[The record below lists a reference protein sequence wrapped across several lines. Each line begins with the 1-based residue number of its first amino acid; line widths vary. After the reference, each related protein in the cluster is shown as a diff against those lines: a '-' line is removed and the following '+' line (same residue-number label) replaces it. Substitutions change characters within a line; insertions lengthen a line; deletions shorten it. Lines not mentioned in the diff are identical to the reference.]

1 MLMGDYWWLSSPCS
15 EYPSTLG
22 LDLCLR
28 RALGKVNTQVMLE
41 YLPPWRYKPAYCE
54 SQLVTTSLGFLHD
67 EPWKLCVQPIDAYH
81 PPPSSLPHLQFFN
94 ALLIASPWILVPSW
108 SLMMFGHSKIVLLNH
123 LKPKPYWWIA
133 KFREMDLLKNIFK
146 ILPLFTDF
154 SFETPF
160 QCGWASKSK
169 AGPNRSNSISS
180 DATAVKLSDLVG
192 LKLWQQT
199 FAETSQRGKLSPG
212 FFLQNLHLRPFGS
225 PGLKWICSNVFHGE
239 QFQ

>member
-81 PPPSSLPHLQFFN
+81 PPPRSSLPHLQFFN

-108 SLMMFGHSKIVLLNH
+108 SLMMFGHIKIVHRCWKLLCWQSEECMCSRIWSISGRKKRH
-123 LKPKPYWWIA
+123 MA
-133 KFREMDLLKNIFK
+133 HDLVRFPNPLATEASEAGN
-146 ILPLFTDF
+146 LTRQRHPLFE
-154 SFETPF
+154 SEES
-160 QCGWASKSK
+160 WEAKNASNWQHGG
-169 AGPNRSNSISS
+169 ALN
-180 DATAVKLSDLVG
+180 TG
-192 LKLWQQT
+192 LQ
-199 FAETSQRGKLSPG
+199 
-212 FFLQNLHLRPFGS
+212 LR
-225 PGLKWICSNVFHGE
+225 
-239 QFQ
+239 

>member
-67 EPWKLCVQPIDAYH
+67 EPWKLCVQSIDAYH
-81 PPPSSLPHLQFFN
+81 PPPRSSLPHLQFFN
-94 ALLIASPWILVPSW
+94 ALLFASPWILVPSW
-108 SLMMFGHSKIVLLNH
+108 SLMMFSHSKSVLLNH

-146 ILPLFTDF
+146 Y
-154 SFETPF
+154 
-160 QCGWASKSK
+160 CH
-169 AGPNRSNSISS
+169 SS
-180 DATAVKLSDLVG
+180 LI
-192 LKLWQQT
+192 
-199 FAETSQRGKLSPG
+199 F
-212 FFLQNLHLRPFGS
+212 HLRH
-225 PGLKWICSNVFHGE
+225 LSNVVEHLNPRLDRIVQI
-239 QFQ
+239 QFQVMPQP